1 MISRLGSDWFGL
13 TSFDP
18 GPERTAGGF
27 LYVLDDVGSTSDFLL
42 GRGEPATGR
51 LCRWDGWGW
60 QAGQRLSLQ
69 PPHDVRPGSV
79 AVARRQSAGRGRLGR
94 RWHGQGGL
102 IMSWNIDPV
111 PAPPV
116 AGLAVWTGLAAAL
129 ALEAQTGLPVRLK
142 WPNDLY
148 LDGRKLG
155 GILLDFMVMTPQ
167 PHLVAGLGLNVGR
180 LPADLPPDVRARA
193 AALPL
198 DPVRWQTLGELAGA
212 VLRRWED
219 GLERF
224 LSAGWD
230 EFRSDFDRVDELA
243 GRRVALVCGGECRE
257 GLAVGIDDTGALLL
271 RHGDGRVST
280 ALAGDVHVIGIGP
293 ASPSRPGRE

>member
-1 MISRLGSDWFGL
+1 MIPQIGRDWFGL

-18 GPERTAGGF
+18 GPERTEDGF
-27 LYVLDDVGSTSDFLL
+27 LYVLEEVGSTSDFLL
-42 GRGEPATGR
+42 GRGAPATGR

-60 QAGQRLSLQ
+60 QAGQRQLLQ
-69 PPHDVRPGSV
+69 PPADARPGSV

-102 IMSWNIDPV
+102 LMSWNIDPV
-111 PAPPV
+111 PSPPV
-116 AGLAVWTGLAAAL
+116 AGLAVWTGLTAVL
-129 ALEAQTGLPVRLK
+129 ALEELTGLPVRLK
-142 WPNDLY
+142 WPNDVFLH
-148 LDGRKLG
+148 GRKLG
-155 GILLDFMVMTPQ
+155 GILLDFMVLTPR
-167 PHLVAGLGLNVGR
+167 PRLVAGLGLNVGR

-193 AALPL
+193 AILPP
-198 DPVRWQTLGELAGA
+198 DPARWRTLGDLAGA

-219 GLERF
+219 GRERF

-230 EFRSDFDRVDELA
+230 DFRSDYDRVDELA
-243 GRRVALVCGGECRE
+243 GRRVALASGGERRE

-280 ALAGDVHVIGIGP
+280 ALAGDVHVLGVGP
-293 ASPSRPGRE
+293 ASPPGSGRG